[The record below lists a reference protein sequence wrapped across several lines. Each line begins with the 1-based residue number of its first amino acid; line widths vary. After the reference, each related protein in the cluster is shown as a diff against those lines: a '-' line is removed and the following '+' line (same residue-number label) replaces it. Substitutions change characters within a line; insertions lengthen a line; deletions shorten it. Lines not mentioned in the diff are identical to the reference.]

1 MTTAVPQTTAATVK
15 QRTCKNPDCKK
26 RFRPTVKTAIY
37 CSRTCKDKA
46 ANKKVKKDPLEKA
59 LKTAFFYYVARE
71 CQRAGTLEI
80 LRGHTVESLSALHTL
95 YKSNMRY
102 NGYGDRNEYEL
113 SHIAPVRGHDFI
125 GLLYAEN
132 LVSAPKALN
141 RAHGTKWFGCGKSV
155 HRLTLDSKYNV
166 DKRFDKESDVVAR
179 VIDYL
184 GKDVVLATIKACK
197 IKPAQRSQL
206 TEWILDR
213 YDSSNPDHVAAIPDI
228 SKVDGMNTKE
238 LQHVKATILGEETGE
253 YFASPASRPEV
264 VLCQELARLSAYR
277 PELEVYAYALEEAL
291 ATQTETSLFTLHHA
305 QMLFDVLHGKSI
317 AVMADTLEMV
327 IAENTAHSYVTYTH
341 GNLDGR
347 YRYSVETF
355 KHFDVPA
362 YTGAKLIRTSLAAFK
377 AIVGQR
383 ARAVVLMDTVDSLS
397 LVRPG
402 AMDMNS
408 SDPFYLPP
416 F

>member
-1 MTTAVPQTTAATVK
+1 M
-15 QRTCKNPDCKK
+15 
-26 RFRPTVKTAIY
+26 
-37 CSRTCKDKA
+37 
-46 ANKKVKKDPLEKA
+46 
-59 LKTAFFYYVARE
+59 
-71 CQRAGTLEI
+71 
-80 LRGHTVESLSALHTL
+80 
-95 YKSNMRY
+95 
-102 NGYGDRNEYEL
+102 
-113 SHIAPVRGHDFI
+113 
-125 GLLYAEN
+125 
-132 LVSAPKALN
+132 
-141 RAHGTKWFGCGKSV
+141 
-155 HRLTLDSKYNV
+155 
-166 DKRFDKESDVVAR
+166 
-179 VIDYL
+179 
-184 GKDVVLATIKACK
+184 CK

-213 YDSSNPDHVAAIPDI
+213 YDSSNSDHVAAIPEI

-238 LQHVKATILGEETGE
+238 LQHVKAMMLGEEAGE

-277 PELEVYAYALEEAL
+277 PELEVYAYALTEAL
-291 ATQTETSLFTLHHA
+291 ATQTESSSLFTLHHA
-305 QMLFDVLHGKSI
+305 KMIFDVLHGKSI

-341 GNLDGR
+341 NDNGALR
-347 YRYSVETF
+347 YNVAALQYVNN
-355 KHFDVPA
+355 PGG
-362 YTGAKLIRTSLAAFK
+362 GAQVVHTSLAAFK
-377 AIVGQR
+377 AIVGQP

>member
-1 MTTAVPQTTAATVK
+1 MTTAAPQTTKAAVK
-15 QRTCKNPDCKK
+15 QKTCKNPYCKK

-37 CSRTCKDKA
+37 CNRSCKDKTI
-46 ANKKVKKDPLEKA
+46 NKRLKKDPMEKA
-59 LKTAFFYYVARE
+59 LKTAFFYYIARE
-71 CQRAGTLEI
+71 CLRAGTLEI
-80 LRGHTVESLSALHTL
+80 LRGHTAESLSDLYNL
-95 YKSNMRY
+95 YKTNMRH

-113 SHIAPVRGHDFI
+113 SHIAPVKGHDFI

-141 RAHGTKWFGCGKSV
+141 RAHSTKYYGCGKSI
-155 HRLTLDSKYNV
+155 HRLTLDSKHNV
-166 DKRFDKESDVVAR
+166 DKRWDKESEVVAR
-179 VIDYL
+179 VLKYL
-184 GKDVVLATIKACK
+184 GKDVVLSTIKECK
-197 IKPAQRSQL
+197 IKPTQRSQL

-213 YDSSNPDHVAAIPDI
+213 SDSSNPDHVAALPDV
-228 SKVDGMNTKE
+228 SKVDDLKTKE
-238 LQHVKATILGEETGE
+238 LHHVKAAMLGEETGE
-253 YFASPASRPEV
+253 CLASPASRPEV

-277 PELEVYAYALEEAL
+277 PELEVYAYALTEAL
-291 ATQTETSLFTLHHA
+291 ATQTQSSLFTLHHA

-327 IAENTAHSYVTYTH
+327 IAENTQLFMSNYAP
-341 GNLDGR
+341 GKR
-347 YRYSVETF
+347 SVITNPDTQRF
-355 KHFDVPA
+355 FIQDRKDKVA
-362 YTGAKLIRTSLAAFK
+362 ITSLAAFK
-377 AIVGQR
+377 AIVGQP

-397 LVRPG
+397 LARPG

>member
-1 MTTAVPQTTAATVK
+1 MTTQNTTATVK
-15 QRTCKNPDCKK
+15 QKTCKNPDCKK

-37 CSRTCKDKA
+37 CNRTCKDKS
-46 ANKKVKKDPLEKA
+46 ANKKVKKDPMEKA
-59 LKTAFFYYVARE
+59 LKTAFFYYLAGE
-71 CQRAGTLEI
+71 CLRAGTLEI
-80 LRGHTVESLSALHTL
+80 LRGHTVESLSDLHTL
-95 YKSNMRY
+95 YKTNMQY

-113 SHIAPVRGHDFI
+113 SHIAPVKGHDFI

-166 DKRFDKESDVVAR
+166 DKRFDKESEVVAR

-197 IKPAQRSQL
+197 IKPAKRSQL
-206 TEWILDR
+206 TEWIVGK
-213 YDSSNPDHVAAIPDI
+213 YDPAIPDHKAALPNL
-228 SKVDGMNTKE
+228 SMLDGMKTKE
-238 LQHVKATILGEETGE
+238 LQHVKAMMLGEETDE
-253 YFASPASRPEV
+253 YFVCQASRQEV
-264 VLCQELARLSAYR
+264 VFCKELTRLSAYR
-277 PELEVYAYALEEAL
+277 PELEVYAYALEEGL
-291 ATQTETSLFTLHHA
+291 TTQTQSSLFTLHHA
-305 QMLFDVLHGKSI
+305 QMIFDVLHGKSI

-341 GNLDGR
+341 NDNGALR
-347 YRYSVETF
+347 YNVDSFQYVQN
-355 KHFDVPA
+355 PLA
-362 YTGAKLIRTSLAAFK
+362 GAQLHHTSLAAFK
-377 AIVGQR
+377 AAMGQP

-402 AMDMNS
+402 AMDMSN
-408 SDPFYLPP
+408 SDPFYHAP